1 MITGDGQN
9 ATPAQRVA
17 PANSRCNPPADLPT
31 IVWRVERGH
40 ALSRAAWR
48 LLATAIFGA
57 VLFIVRLDWNLL
69 WLTDKASFLGLGSMM
84 VIPLIAA
91 LAFAISAIRWLIL
104 ALRPTTSHITLSP
117 VGLTIDL
124 GPFGKRSHPWSDLRL
139 EIDADLDPELLAQL
153 PDDAF
158 VPKLMCRSMKEDAL
172 QTAIRFAGVDHEHVT
187 RAMRPY
193 MATTAYM
200 AAP

>member
-1 MITGDGQN
+1 M
-9 ATPAQRVA
+9 VV
-17 PANSRCNPPADLPT
+17 SRPPGVNTQSIMSNFAELPT

-48 LLATAIFGA
+48 LLAMAIFGA

-69 WLTDKASFLGLGSMM
+69 WLTDKASFLGLGLMM
-84 VIPLIAA
+84 LIPLIAA

-104 ALRPTTSHITLSP
+104 ALRPTPSHITLSP
-117 VGLTIDL
+117 TGLTIDL

-158 VPKLMCRSMKEDAL
+158 VPKLMCQSTKEDAL

-193 MATTAYM
+193 MATTAHM